1 MQHKPTRPRA
11 HQVAATKAVVRWYL
25 DTHFRRPS
33 DPGVVDMFCDPS
45 RVGSFAVERRAV
57 RAGDGRALFRL
68 LVATS
73 MFQRRQDVQILRI
86 LQGMGAADAAEISDA
101 GRLLALVDNGECAHM
116 RTTRSL
122 AEACDLDKDPST
134 RKGCC
139 EANPSVPCHM
149 KRHTVL
155 LKRYGHFGKVPT
167 SIALMVRESG
177 ARDLPDLRRLV
188 MKRERDPLVRAK
200 ALEHELSRAWRV
212 NQKIASMFLSLITN
226 PDLSRGLAPWSRGID
241 WTYYVV
247 VDSNVDL
254 FLASVGYR
262 GAGTYD
268 SRREF
273 VRALAR
279 KIDLST
285 LAPDVQPFNPR
296 LVQQA
301 MYLFM
306 SEANRRAASADCM
319 HAGASACRAC
329 PRALE
334 RRCPVAAPEKRK
346 DAVDSR

>member
-1 MQHKPTRPRA
+1 MQRKPTRPRA
-11 HQVAATKAVVRWYL
+11 YQVAATKAVVRWYL

-33 DPGVVDMFCDPS
+33 DPGVIDMFCDPS
-45 RVGSFAVERRAV
+45 RVGPFAVEPHAV
-57 RAGDGRALFRL
+57 RTGDARALFRL

-86 LQGMGAADAAEISDA
+86 LQGMGRADAAEISDA
-101 GRLLALVDNGECAHM
+101 GRLLAHVDNGECAHM
-116 RTTRSL
+116 RTSQSL
-122 AEACDLDKDPST
+122 AQACDLDKDPST
-134 RKGCC
+134 RTGCC
-139 EANPSVPCHM
+139 DANPGVACHM

-167 SIALMVRESG
+167 SIALMIRESG
-177 ARDLPDLRRLV
+177 AGDLPGLRRLV
-188 MKRERDPLVRAK
+188 MKRERDPLARAQ

-212 NQKIASMFLSLITN
+212 NRKIASMFLSMVTN

-254 FLASVGYR
+254 FLASVGYN
-262 GAGTYD
+262 GTGTYD
-268 SRREF
+268 ARREF
-273 VRALAR
+273 VREVAR

-285 LAPDVQPFNPR
+285 LAPDVRSFNPR

-319 HAGASACRAC
+319 HTGASACGAC
-329 PRALE
+329 PRAVR
-334 RRCPVAAPEKRK
+334 RRCPVAAPQE
-346 DAVDSR
+346 

>member
-1 MQHKPTRPRA
+1 MKPKSLARPRA
-11 HQVAATKAVVRWYL
+11 HQVGATKAVVRWYL

-45 RVGSFAVERRAV
+45 RVGSFAVDWRAL

-101 GRLLALVDNGECAHM
+101 DRLLSLVDDSGCAHM
-116 RTTRSL
+116 RTTQAL
-122 AEACDLDKDPST
+122 AAMCDLDKEPRT
-134 RKGCC
+134 RVGCC
-139 EANPSVPCHM
+139 GANPSVACHL

-177 ARDLPDLRRLV
+177 AKDLAELRRLV
-188 MKRERDPLVRAK
+188 MKRERDPLSRAQ
-200 ALEHELSRAWRV
+200 ALEQELSRAWRV
-212 NQKIASMFLSLITN
+212 NQKIASMFLSMITN
-226 PDLSRGLAPWSRGID
+226 PDLSRGMAPWTRGID

-254 FLASVGYR
+254 FLASIGYN
-262 GAGTYD
+262 GLGTYD
-268 SRREF
+268 ARRDFIRE
-273 VRALAR
+273 LAR
-279 KIDLST
+279 GIDLTEFDGALQSY
-285 LAPDVQPFNPR
+285 NPR

-306 SEANRRAASADCM
+306 STTNRRAAAADCM
-319 HAGASACRAC
+319 HMAPSACATC
-329 PRALE
+329 PLVLR
-334 RRCPVAAPEKRK
+334 RRCPAAPS
-346 DAVDSR
+346 A